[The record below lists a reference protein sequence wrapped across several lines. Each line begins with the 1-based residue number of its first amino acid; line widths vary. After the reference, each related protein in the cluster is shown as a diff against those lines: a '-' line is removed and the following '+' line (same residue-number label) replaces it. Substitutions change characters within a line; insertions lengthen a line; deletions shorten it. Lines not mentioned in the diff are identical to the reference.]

1 MKVYII
7 TYCWE
12 NEMAGGED
20 GVLDVFFDL
29 DQATKRFNEMVQKDS
44 ADFIENVCA
53 GEKVHEYSESN
64 EDGYRRVYYGN
75 DLDEFYSATLHVKE
89 VH

>member
-7 TYCWE
+7 TYSWRD
-12 NEMAGGED
+12 EMAGNED

-29 DQATKRFNEMVQKDS
+29 DQATKRFNEMVKEGS

-53 GEKVHEYSESN
+53 GEEVHEYSESN

-75 DLDEFYSATLHVKE
+75 DHEGFYSATLYVKE

>member
-7 TYCWE
+7 TYCWR

-29 DQATKRFNEMVQKDS
+29 E
-44 ADFIENVCA
+44 
-53 GEKVHEYSESN
+53 
-64 EDGYRRVYYGN
+64 
-75 DLDEFYSATLHVKE
+75 EFYSVTLHVKE

>member
-7 TYCWE
+7 TYSWR
-12 NEMAGGED
+12 NKMAGGEY
-20 GVLDVFFDL
+20 GVDDVFLDL
-29 DQATKRFNEMVQKDS
+29 NQATKRFNEMVQEES

-53 GEKVHEYSESN
+53 GEKVHEYSETN
-64 EDGYRRVYYGN
+64 EDGSRYVYYSN
-75 DLDEFYSATLHVKE
+75 DLEEFYSASLHVQE